1 METRA
6 NYLLVG
12 TFVIVLFL
20 GLLGFVL
27 WLSKY
32 GSERQMTQYDIRFEG
47 SVAGLRDGS
56 SVTYR
61 GVTVGEVRDVRI
73 DPENV
78 ELILVTVDVAAGT
91 PIKTDTIAT
100 LRLNPLTGAATVTLS
115 GGTAEA
121 PDLTA
126 EPGEP
131 RPQIASRPSEIERLM
146 AGAPALIERIDGL
159 VGQFSGLVTPE
170 NVAAFTAT
178 LANLEK
184 MSDTLAQQSPNL
196 ALVIEDTAKTM
207 ASVVAAAGSVARVS
221 GRLEQETEG
230 LGSETV
236 AAMRAVNRAAAT
248 ADETLGTMD
257 RAGRQIEA
265 LVAENRAPIND
276 MTSTLAYDTVSV
288 LVDLRELVVSLNR
301 MTTELS
307 RDPARF
313 LFGGQQRGFE
323 TR

>member
-1 METRA
+1 M
-6 NYLLVG
+6 
-12 TFVIVLFL
+12 
-20 GLLGFVL
+20 
-27 WLSKY
+27 
-32 GSERQMTQYDIRFEG
+32 
-47 SVAGLRDGS
+47 
-56 SVTYR
+56 
-61 GVTVGEVRDVRI
+61 
-73 DPENV
+73 
-78 ELILVTVDVAAGT
+78 
-91 PIKTDTIAT
+91 
-100 LRLNPLTGAATVTLS
+100 TLS

-131 RPQIASRPSEIERLM
+131 RPQIASQPSEIERLM

-170 NVAAFTAT
+170 NVAAFAAT

-207 ASVVAAAGSVARVS
+207 ASIEAAAGSVARVS

-236 AAMRAVNRAAAT
+236 AAMRAVNRAAAS

-301 MTTELS
+301 LTTELS

>member
-32 GSERQMTQYDIRFEG
+32 GAERQMTQYDIRFEG
-47 SVAGLRDGS
+47 TVAGLRDGS
-56 SVTYR
+56 TVTYR

-78 ELILVTVDVAAGT
+78 ELILVTVDVATGT

-121 PDLTA
+121 PDLTV

-131 RPQIASRPSEIERLM
+131 RPQIASQPSEIERLM

-170 NVAAFTAT
+170 NVAAFAAT

-207 ASVVAAAGSVARVS
+207 ASVEAAAGSVARVA

-236 AAMRAVNRAAAT
+236 AAMRAVNRAAAS

-301 MTTELS
+301 LTTELS

>member
-32 GSERQMTQYDIRFEG
+32 GAERQMTQYDIRFEG
-47 SVAGLRDGS
+47 TVAGLRDGS
-56 SVTYR
+56 TVTYR

-78 ELILVTVDVAAGT
+78 ELILVTVDVATGT

-131 RPQIASRPSEIERLM
+131 RPQIASQPSEIERLM

-170 NVAAFTAT
+170 NVAAFAAT

-207 ASVVAAAGSVARVS
+207 ASVEAAAGSVARVA

-236 AAMRAVNRAAAT
+236 AAMRAVNRAAAS

-301 MTTELS
+301 LTTELS